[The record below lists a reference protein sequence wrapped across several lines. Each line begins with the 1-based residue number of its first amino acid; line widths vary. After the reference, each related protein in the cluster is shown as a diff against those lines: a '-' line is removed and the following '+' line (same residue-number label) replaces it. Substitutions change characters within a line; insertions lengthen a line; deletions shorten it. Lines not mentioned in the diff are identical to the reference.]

1 VADNP
6 FDALIEEIRRVI
18 REELQAGPE
27 SMSIRLVGFLDVKG
41 AADYLST
48 SPGAV
53 RAQVKRRQ
61 LPFCKTPQGRL
72 LFSPGELEAYVR
84 GAHNRTEE
92 IS

>member
-1 VADNP
+1 
-6 FDALIEEIRRVI
+6 LIEEIRRVI
-18 REELQAGPE
+18 REELQTGPE
-27 SMSIRLVGFLDVKG
+27 SLSIRPVGFLDVDG

-72 LFSPGELEAYVR
+72 LFDPAELEAHVR
-84 GAHNRTEE
+84 GNDGR
-92 IS
+92 